1 MVLQICISFNALK
14 NDVGKSDFLKVL
26 FAQSNSYIIQTRKV
40 WTPGK
45 VCIMCE
51 GNWRFHLFC
60 LGALKHLLITID
72 REQSNS
78 LDSSN
83 SRSFRPIFLGRQFNF
98 WEGSILRQLHGF
110 TCNLQDLRYF
120 FFAGKFSR
128 LKKNNIY
135 SKYVANVI
143 LRLKNNKTVI
153 LNTTH

>member
-1 MVLQICISFNALK
+1 MQIIECAKK
-14 NDVGKSDFLKVL
+14 NNVGKSHFFFKV
-26 FAQSNSYIIQTRKV
+26 FSAQSNSYIIQTRKV

-45 VCIMCE
+45 VCIICE

-60 LGALKHLLITID
+60 SGVLKHLLITID
-72 REQSNS
+72 RKQSNS

-83 SRSFRPIFLGRQFNF
+83 SRSFRQIFLGRQFNF

-110 TCNLQDLRYF
+110 TCNLQDLRSYF
-120 FFAGKFSR
+120 FSR

-143 LRLKNNKTVI
+143 LRLENNKTVI